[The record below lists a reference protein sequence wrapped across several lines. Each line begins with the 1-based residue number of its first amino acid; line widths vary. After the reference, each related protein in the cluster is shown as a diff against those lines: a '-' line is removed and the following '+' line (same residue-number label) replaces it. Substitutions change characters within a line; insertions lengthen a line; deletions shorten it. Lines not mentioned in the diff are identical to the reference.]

1 MEHDFDTAPVK
12 KLVWQL
18 GVPAM
23 LAQLF
28 NILYSIVDRIY
39 IGHMPEGAEIALAS
53 IGICSPAFTAITG
66 FASLVGVG
74 GAALMSISLGEK
86 NRETAQQAMNNALL
100 LFLFCSAIV
109 TAALLVFRK
118 PFLYLLGCSDA
129 MYPTASA
136 YFTIYSLGTVAVI
149 CGTGLNRF
157 IMGQG
162 CARQGMLS
170 VVIGALLNIALDP
183 IFIYALHMGVAGAA
197 LATVLSQFG
206 VLVYV
211 LAVLSRPDM
220 TIHIGFGGYSAALCK
235 KILSIGS
242 MPFFIVVLDN
252 LLIVLLN
259 AMLRKYGGALGDQYI
274 SYAAVV
280 QSVMVV
286 AICPAEGLTSGCA
299 TLFSYYYG
307 AGSCRRIV
315 ESFRYVLLYTGLYL
329 GVLTLAIVA
338 APEVFVRLFLSDPE
352 AVAQAAVFTR
362 RYCMGFVFV
371 AIQFAFVDGFTA
383 MGMVREAVPISFVR
397 KGLYI
402 IAVLLLPHILPL
414 EDIFYACPLSDCI
427 GGSFTLVMYLL
438 VLKKRLARTME
449 RRAGNKAETPAAL

>member
-1 MEHDFDTAPVK
+1 MEHDFDTLPVK

-23 LAQLF
+23 LAQFF

-39 IGHMPEGAEIALAS
+39 IGHMPDGAELALAS

-74 GAALMSISLGEK
+74 GAALMSICLGEK
-86 NRETAQQAMNNALL
+86 NKEAAQRALNNSLLLLLVCSIAVTGALL
-100 LFLFCSAIV
+100 LLK
-109 TAALLVFRK
+109 K

-129 MYPTASA
+129 MYPTASV
-136 YFTIYSLGTVAVI
+136 YFTIYSLGTIAVL

-162 CARQGMLS
+162 FAKQGMIS

-183 IFIYALHMGVAGAA
+183 LFIYTFHMGIAGAA
-197 LATVLSQFG
+197 TATVLSQFG

-211 LAVLSRPDM
+211 LVVLNRRSMPIR
-220 TIHIGFGGYSAALCK
+220 IGFGQYSRTVCR

-242 MPFFIVVLDN
+242 MPFLIIVLDN
-252 LLIVLLN
+252 LLIILLN
-259 AMLRKYGGALGDQYI
+259 AMLRKYGGGLGDQYI
-274 SYAAVV
+274 SYAAVI

-307 AGSCRRIV
+307 SGNYKRII
-315 ESFRYVLLYTGLYL
+315 ESFRFVLLYTGLYL
-329 GVLTLAIVA
+329 CALTVAIEVS
-338 APEVFVRLFLSDPE
+338 PEPFVRLFLSDPA
-352 AVAQAAVFTR
+352 AVAQTAVFTQ
-362 RYCMGFVFV
+362 RYCLGFAFV
-371 AIQFAFVDGFTA
+371 SIQFAFVDGFTA
-383 MGMVREAVPISFVR
+383 MGMVKEAVPISFFR

-402 IAVLLLPHILPL
+402 LAVLLIPHFLPL
-414 EDIFYACPLSDCI
+414 DNIFYACSLSDCI
-427 GGSFTLVMYLL
+427 GATFTLIFYLL
-438 VLKKRLARTME
+438 VLKKRLQQTM
-449 RRAGNKAETPAAL
+449 RLRSAV

>member
-1 MEHDFDTAPVK
+1 MEHDFDILPVK
-12 KLVWQL
+12 KLVWRL
-18 GVPAM
+18 GIPAM

-39 IGHMPEGAEIALAS
+39 IGHMADGAEIALAS

-86 NRETAQQAMNNALL
+86 NKAAAQQALNNSILLLLICSAAVTGALL
-100 LFLFCSAIV
+100 L
-109 TAALLVFRK
+109 FRK

-129 MYPTASA
+129 MYPTASV
-136 YFTIYSLGTVAVI
+136 YFTIYSLGTVAVL

-162 CARQGMLS
+162 FAKQGMLS

-183 IFIYALHMGVAGAA
+183 IFIYALRMGVAGAA
-197 LATVLSQFG
+197 TATVLSQFG

-211 LAVLSRPDM
+211 LAVLNRRTMP
-220 TIHIGFGGYSAALCK
+220 IRIGFGQYSGTICK

-242 MPFFIVVLDN
+242 MPFLIIVLDN
-252 LLIVLLN
+252 LLIILLN
-259 AMLRKYGGALGDQYI
+259 AMLRKYGGGLGDQYI

-307 AGSCRRIV
+307 SGNYKRILD
-315 ESFRYVLLYTGLYL
+315 SFRFVLLYTGLYL
-329 GVLTLAIVA
+329 CALTVAIEVS
-338 APEVFVRLFLSDPE
+338 PELFVRLFLSDPA
-352 AVAQAAVFTR
+352 AVAQTAIFTQ
-362 RYCMGFVFV
+362 RYCLGFAFV
-371 AIQFAFVDGFTA
+371 SIQFAFVDGFTA
-383 MGMVREAVPISFVR
+383 MGMVKEAVPISFFR

-402 IAVLLLPHILPL
+402 LAVLLIPRFLPL
-414 EDIFYACPLSDCI
+414 DNVFYACPLSDCI
-427 GGSFTLVMYLL
+427 GATFTLIFYLL
-438 VLKKRLARTME
+438 VLKMGLRQTMSL
-449 RRAGNKAETPAAL
+449 RSAN

>member
-1 MEHDFDTAPVK
+1 MEHDIDTTPVK

-39 IGHMPEGAEIALAS
+39 IGHMASGAEIALAS

-86 NRETAQQAMNNALL
+86 NHEAAQRALNNSLMLLLVCSAAVTTALL
-100 LFLFCSAIV
+100 LLK
-109 TAALLVFRK
+109 K
-118 PFLYLLGCSDA
+118 PFLYLLGCSDT
-129 MYPTASA
+129 MYPTANV
-136 YFTIYSLGTVAVI
+136 YFTIYSLGTAAVL

-162 CARQGMLS
+162 CARQGMMS
-170 VVIGALLNIALDP
+170 VVLGALLNIALDP
-183 IFIYALHMGVAGAA
+183 VFIYALHMGVAGAA
-197 LATVLSQFG
+197 LATVISQFG

-211 LAVLSRPDM
+211 LTVLSRPTMD
-220 TIHIGFGGYSAALCK
+220 IRIGVGQYSGAVCRR
-235 KILSIGS
+235 ILSIGS
-242 MPFFIVVLDN
+242 MPFFIIVLDN
-252 LLIVLLN
+252 LLIILLN
-259 AMLRKYGGALGDQYI
+259 AMLRKYGGSLGDQYI

-307 AGSCRRIV
+307 SGSYSRILD
-315 ESFRYVLLYTGLYL
+315 SFRYVLLYTGLYL
-329 GVLTLAIVA
+329 GILTLAIA
-338 APEVFVRLFLSDPE
+338 AVPDGFVRLFLSDPD
-352 AVAQAAVFTR
+352 AVAQTAVFTR

-383 MGMVREAVPISFVR
+383 MGMVKEAVPISFFR
-397 KGLYI
+397 KSLYV
-402 IAVLLLPHILPL
+402 IAVLLLPHLLPL
-414 EDIFYACPLSDCI
+414 EYIFYACPLSDCI
-427 GGSFTLVMYLL
+427 GALFTLAMYLL
-438 VLKKRLARTME
+438 ILKKRLASALS
-449 RRAGNKAETPAAL
+449 RRKTAAQ

>member
-1 MEHDFDTAPVK
+1 MNYDFDTTPVR

-39 IGHMPEGAEIALAS
+39 IGHMGSGAEIALAS

-86 NRETAQQAMNNALL
+86 NQEAAQKALNNSLLLLVLCSAVVTAGLL
-100 LFLFCSAIV
+100 LFK
-109 TAALLVFRK
+109 K
-118 PFLYLLGCSDA
+118 PFLYLLGCSDL
-129 MYPTASA
+129 MYPVANT
-136 YFTIYSLGTVAVI
+136 YFTIYSLGTVAVL
-149 CGTGLNRF
+149 CGSGLNRF

-162 CARQGMLS
+162 CAREGMLS
-170 VVIGALLNIALDP
+170 IAIGALLNIALDP
-183 IFIYALHMGVAGAA
+183 IFIYVLHMGVAGAA
-197 LATVLSQFG
+197 VATVLSQFG

-211 LAVLSRPDM
+211 LAVLGRRSM
-220 TIHIGFGGYSAALCK
+220 TIHIGVGQYSAAICK

-242 MPFFIVVLDN
+242 MSFAITVLDN
-252 LLIVLLN
+252 LLIILMN

-286 AICPAEGLTSGCA
+286 AICPASGLTSGCA

-307 AGSCRRIV
+307 AGSYPRIV
-315 ESFRYVLLYTGLYL
+315 QSFRYVLLYAALYL
-329 GVLTLAIVA
+329 WALTLAITMV
-338 APEVFVRLFLSDPE
+338 PELFVRLFLSDP
-352 AVAQAAVFTR
+352 AAIAQAAAFTR
-362 RYCMGFVFV
+362 RYCLGFGV
-371 AIQFAFVDGFTA
+371 ASAQFAFVDGFTA
-383 MGMVREAVPISFVR
+383 MGMVKEAVPISFFR
-397 KGLYI
+397 KSLYV

-414 EDIFYACPLSDCI
+414 EDIFYASPLADCI
-427 GGSFTLVMYLL
+427 GSAFTVVMYLL

-449 RRAGNKAETPAAL
+449 QRANALQKTI

>member
-1 MEHDFDTAPVK
+1 MEYNFDTIPVK
-12 KLVWQL
+12 KLVWKL

-39 IGHMPEGAEIALAS
+39 IGHMASGAEIALAS

-74 GAALMSISLGEK
+74 GAALMSISMGEK
-86 NRETAQQAMNNALL
+86 NHEAAQRSMNNSVLL
-100 LFLFCSAIV
+100 LLICSVLV
-109 TAALLVFRK
+109 TAALLLFKR

-129 MYPTASA
+129 MYPTANT
-136 YFTIYSLGTVAVI
+136 YFTIYSLGTGAVL

-162 CARQGMLS
+162 YARQGMLS

-183 IFIYALHMGVAGAA
+183 VFIYALNMGVAGAA

-206 VLVYV
+206 VLIYV
-211 LAVLSRPDM
+211 LAVLNRRSMPVRM
-220 TIHIGFGGYSAALCK
+220 GVGQYSGAICL

-242 MPFFIVVLDN
+242 MPFFIIVLDN
-252 LLIVLLN
+252 MLIILLN
-259 AMLRKYGGALGDQYI
+259 AMLRKYGGLLGDQYI

-286 AICPAEGLTSGCA
+286 AICPAEGLTSGCS

-307 AGSCRRIV
+307 SGSYSKIID
-315 ESFRYVLLYTGLYL
+315 SFRYVLIYTGLYL
-329 GVLTLAIVA
+329 GILTLAIVA
-338 APEVFVRLFLSDPE
+338 VPEIFVRLFLSSPS
-352 AVAQAAVFTR
+352 AIAQTAIFTR
-362 RYCMGFVFV
+362 RYCIGFAFV
-371 AIQFAFVDGFTA
+371 AIQFSFVDGFTA
-383 MGMVREAVPISFVR
+383 MGMIREAIPISFFR
-397 KGLYI
+397 KSLY
-402 IAVLLLPHILPL
+402 VLAILILPRLLPL
-414 EDIFYACPLSDCI
+414 EYIFYACPLSDCI
-427 GGSFTLVMYLL
+427 GAIFTMIMYFL
-438 VLKKRLARTME
+438 VLKKRLAATMLQKNE
-449 RRAGNKAETPAAL
+449 G

>member
-1 MEHDFDTAPVK
+1 MEHDFDTLPVK

-18 GVPAM
+18 GIPAM

-39 IGHMPEGAEIALAS
+39 IGHMADGAELALAS

-86 NRETAQQAMNNALL
+86 NKEAAQRALNNSLLLLLICSVAVTGALL
-100 LFLFCSAIV
+100 LCK
-109 TAALLVFRK
+109 K
-118 PFLYLLGCSDA
+118 PFLYLLGCSDT
-129 MYPTASA
+129 MYPTASI
-136 YFTIYSLGTVAVI
+136 YYTIYSLGTIAVL

-162 CARQGMLS
+162 YAKQGMLS

-183 IFIYALHMGVAGAA
+183 LFIYTFHMGIAGAA
-197 LATVLSQFG
+197 TATVLSQFG

-211 LAVLSRPDM
+211 LIVLNRRTMPIR
-220 TIHIGFGGYSAALCK
+220 TGFGQYSRAVCRKL
-235 KILSIGS
+235 LSIGS
-242 MPFFIVVLDN
+242 MPFLIIVLDN
-252 LLIVLLN
+252 LLIILLN

-307 AGSCRRIV
+307 SGNYKRII
-315 ESFRYVLLYTGLYL
+315 ESFRFVLLYTGLYL
-329 GVLTLAIVA
+329 CALTVGIEAF
-338 APEVFVRLFLSDPE
+338 PELFVRLFLSDP
-352 AVAQAAVFTR
+352 AAVVQTAIFTQ
-362 RYCMGFVFV
+362 RYCLGFAFV
-371 AIQFAFVDGFTA
+371 SIQFAFVDGFTA
-383 MGMVREAVPISFVR
+383 MGMVREAVPISFFR
-397 KGLYI
+397 RGLYI
-402 IAVLLLPHILPL
+402 LTILLLPRFLPL
-414 EDIFYACPLSDCI
+414 DNVFYACPLSDCI
-427 GGSFTLVMYLL
+427 GATFTLIFYLL
-438 VLKKRLARTME
+438 VLKQRLRQTMSL
-449 RRAGNKAETPAAL
+449 RNAS

>member
-1 MEHDFDTAPVK
+1 MEHDFDTTSVK

-39 IGHMPEGAEIALAS
+39 IGHMANGAEIALAS

-86 NRETAQQAMNNALL
+86 NHAAAQRALNNSLL
-100 LFLFCSAIV
+100 LLVICSAIV
-109 TAALLVFRK
+109 TAALLLFKK
-118 PFLYLLGCSDA
+118 PFLYLLGCSDT
-129 MYPTASA
+129 MYPTANI
-136 YFTIYSLGTVAVI
+136 YFTIYSLGTAAVL

-157 IMGQG
+157 VMGQG

-183 IFIYALHMGVAGAA
+183 VFIYALHMGVAGAA
-197 LATVLSQFG
+197 LATVISQFG
-206 VLVYV
+206 VLIYV
-211 LAVLSRPDM
+211 LMVLNRRTM
-220 TIHIGFGGYSAALCK
+220 TVRIGFGQYSGTVCR

-242 MPFFIVVLDN
+242 MPFLIIVLDN
-252 LLIVLLN
+252 LLIILLN
-259 AMLRKYGGALGDQYI
+259 AMLRKYGGSLGDQYI

-307 AGSCRRIV
+307 SGSYSRIID
-315 ESFRYVLLYTGLYL
+315 SFRYVLLYTGLYL
-329 GVLTLAIVA
+329 GILTLAIVA
-338 APEVFVRLFLSDPE
+338 VPDMFVRLFLSDPD
-352 AVAQAAVFTR
+352 AIAQAAIFAR

-383 MGMVREAVPISFVR
+383 MGMVKEAVPISFFR
-397 KGLYI
+397 KSLYV
-402 IAVLLLPHILPL
+402 IAVLLLPRFLPL
-414 EDIFYACPLSDCI
+414 EYIFYACPLSDCV
-427 GGSFTLVMYLL
+427 GALFTLTMYLL
-438 VLKKRLARTME
+438 VLKKRLASTLSQRKITIGE
-449 RRAGNKAETPAAL
+449 GKT

>member
-1 MEHDFDTAPVK
+1 MEYDFDTMPVK
-12 KLVWQL
+12 KLVWKL

-39 IGHMPEGAEIALAS
+39 IGHMASGAETALAS

-74 GAALMSISLGEK
+74 GAALMSISLGER
-86 NRETAQQAMNNALL
+86 NRSTAQQALNNSLL
-100 LFLFCSAIV
+100 LLLLCSAAV
-109 TAALLVFRK
+109 TAALLLFRK

-129 MYPTASA
+129 MYPTASV
-136 YFTIYSLGTVAVI
+136 YFTIYSLGTVAVL

-162 CARQGMLS
+162 YAKQGMLS

-183 IFIYALHMGVAGAA
+183 IFIYALHLGVAGAA
-197 LATVLSQFG
+197 VATVLSQFG
-206 VLVYV
+206 VLIYV
-211 LAVLSRPDM
+211 LMVM
-220 TIHIGFGGYSAALCK
+220 TRRSVPIHIGFGQYSGAMCK
-235 KILSIGS
+235 KILRIGS
-242 MPFFIVVLDN
+242 MPFLIIVLDN
-252 LLIVLLN
+252 LLIILLN

-307 AGSCRRIV
+307 AANCKHIL

-329 GVLTLAIVA
+329 GVLTVAIVGF
-338 APEVFVRLFLSDPE
+338 PEVFVRLFLSDP
-352 AVAQAAVFTR
+352 AAIAQTAVFTR
-362 RYCMGFVFV
+362 RYCMAFVFV

-383 MGMVREAVPISFVR
+383 MGMVKEAVPISLFR
-397 KGLYI
+397 KSLYI
-402 IAVLLLPHILPL
+402 VAVLLLPRFFPL
-414 EDIFYACPLSDCI
+414 EAIFYAGSLSDCI
-427 GGSFTLVMYLL
+427 GATFTLIMYFA
-438 VLKKRLARTME
+438 VLKKRLVRVME
-449 RRAGNKAETPAAL
+449 LRNAE

>member
-1 MEHDFDTAPVK
+1 MEYNFDITPVK

-39 IGHMPEGAEIALAS
+39 IGHMADGTEIALAS

-74 GAALMSISLGEK
+74 GAALMSISMGEK
-86 NRETAQQAMNNALL
+86 NHEAARRSMNNSVLLLLVCSVMVTAVLL
-100 LFLFCSAIV
+100 LFK
-109 TAALLVFRK
+109 R
-118 PFLYLLGCSDA
+118 PFLYLLGCSDT
-129 MYPTASA
+129 MYPTANI
-136 YFTIYSLGTVAVI
+136 YFTIYSLGTGAVL

-162 CARQGMLS
+162 YARQGMMS

-183 IFIYALHMGVAGAA
+183 VFIYVLHMGVAGAA
-197 LATVLSQFG
+197 LATVISQFG
-206 VLVYV
+206 VLIYV
-211 LAVLSRPDM
+211 LAVLNRRSMPVR
-220 TIHIGFGGYSAALCK
+220 IGFGQYNGADCR

-242 MPFFIVVLDN
+242 MPFLIIVLDN
-252 LLIVLLN
+252 ILIILLN
-259 AMLRKYGGALGDQYI
+259 AMLRKYGGSLGDQYI

-286 AICPAEGLTSGCA
+286 AICPAEGLTSGCS

-307 AGSCRRIV
+307 SGSYAKIIDC
-315 ESFRYVLLYTGLYL
+315 FRYVLLYTGLYL
-329 GVLTLAIVA
+329 GILTLAIVA
-338 APEVFVRLFLSDPE
+338 VPEIFVRLFLSSPG
-352 AVAQAAVFTR
+352 AIVQSAVFTR
-362 RYCMGFVFV
+362 RYCIGFAFV

-383 MGMVREAVPISFVR
+383 MGMVKEAIPISFFR
-397 KGLYI
+397 KSLYV
-402 IAVLLLPHILPL
+402 IAILTLPCLFPL
-414 EDIFYACPLSDCI
+414 EYIFYACPLSDCI
-427 GGSFTLVMYLL
+427 GAIFTLIMYLL
-438 VLKKRLARTME
+438 VLKKRLA
-449 RRAGNKAETPAAL
+449 AAMLQRSEC

>member
-1 MEHDFDTAPVK
+1 MEHDFDTTPVK

-39 IGHMPEGAEIALAS
+39 IGHMADGAEVALAS

-86 NRETAQQAMNNALL
+86 NRDAAQRSLNNSLL
-100 LFLFCSAIV
+100 LLLLCSVVV
-109 TAALLVFRK
+109 TAALLLFKK
-118 PFLYLLGCSDA
+118 PFLYLLGCSDT
-129 MYPTASA
+129 MYPTANT
-136 YFTIYSLGTVAVI
+136 YFTLYSLGTVAVL

-170 VVIGALLNIALDP
+170 VAIGALLNIALDP

-206 VLVYV
+206 VLIYV
-211 LAVLSRPDM
+211 LVVLSRRSM
-220 TIHIGFGGYSAALCK
+220 SIRIGFGGYSGAVCR

-242 MPFFIVVLDN
+242 MPFVIIVLDN
-252 LLIVLLN
+252 LLIILLN

-299 TLFSYYYG
+299 TLFSYFYG
-307 AGSCRRIV
+307 SGSTPRILQ
-315 ESFRYVLLYTGLYL
+315 SFRYVLLYTGLYL
-329 GVLTLAIVA
+329 GILTLAIVA
-338 APEVFVRLFLSDPE
+338 FPEMFVRLFLRDPE
-352 AVAQAAVFTR
+352 AIAQAAVFAR
-362 RYCMGFVFV
+362 RYCMGFGFV

-383 MGMVREAVPISFVR
+383 MGMVKEALPISFFR

-402 IAVLLLPHILPL
+402 LAVLVLPRILPL
-414 EDIFYACPLSDCI
+414 EYVFYACPLSDCI
-427 GGSFTLVMYLL
+427 GATFTLTMYLL
-438 VLKKRLARTME
+438 VLKKQLAATVSQRQTQ
-449 RRAGNKAETPAAL
+449 PF

>member
-1 MEHDFDTAPVK
+1 MEYNFDTVPVK

-18 GVPAM
+18 GIPAM

-39 IGHMPEGAEIALAS
+39 IGHMADGAEIALAS

-74 GAALMSISLGEK
+74 GAALMSISMGEK
-86 NRETAQQAMNNALL
+86 NHEAAQRSMNNSVLLLLICSVMVTVGLL
-100 LFLFCSAIV
+100 LFK
-109 TAALLVFRK
+109 R
-118 PFLYLLGCSDA
+118 PFLYLLGCSDT
-129 MYPTASA
+129 MYPTANI
-136 YFTIYSLGTVAVI
+136 YFTIYSLGTGAVL

-162 CARQGMLS
+162 YARQGMMS

-183 IFIYALHMGVAGAA
+183 VFIYALHMGVAGAA
-197 LATVLSQFG
+197 LATVISQFG
-206 VLVYV
+206 VLIYV
-211 LAVLSRPDM
+211 LSVLNRRSVPVR
-220 TIHIGFGGYSAALCK
+220 IGFGRYSVGVCL

-242 MPFFIVVLDN
+242 MPFFIIVLDN
-252 LLIVLLN
+252 LLIIFLN
-259 AMLRKYGGALGDQYI
+259 TMLRKYGGSLGDQYI

-286 AICPAEGLTSGCA
+286 AICPAEGLTSGCS

-307 AGSCRRIV
+307 SKSYSRIID
-315 ESFRYVLLYTGLYL
+315 SFRYVLFYTGAYL

-338 APEVFVRLFLSDPE
+338 VPEVFVRLFLSSPS
-352 AVAQAAVFTR
+352 AIAQTAVFTR
-362 RYCMGFVFV
+362 RYCIGFAFV

-383 MGMVREAVPISFVR
+383 MGMVKEAIPISFFR
-397 KGLYI
+397 KSLYV
-402 IAVLLLPHILPL
+402 IAVLLLPRFFPL
-414 EDIFYACPLSDCI
+414 EYIFYACPLSDCI
-427 GGSFTLVMYLL
+427 GAIFTLIMYFL
-438 VLKKRLARTME
+438 VLKKRIAVVMM
-449 RRAGNKAETPAAL
+449 

>member
-1 MEHDFDTAPVK
+1 MEYNFDTTPVK

-39 IGHMPEGAEIALAS
+39 IGHMSSGAEIALAS

-86 NRETAQQAMNNALL
+86 NHDAAQHSMNNSVLLLIICSVIVTTALL
-100 LFLFCSAIV
+100 LFK
-109 TAALLVFRK
+109 R
-118 PFLYLLGCSDA
+118 PFLYLLGCSDT
-129 MYPTASA
+129 MYQTAST
-136 YFTIYSLGTVAVI
+136 YFTIYALGTGAVL

-162 CARQGMLS
+162 FARQGMMS
-170 VVIGALLNIALDP
+170 VVIGAMLNIALDP
-183 IFIYALHMGVAGAA
+183 VFIYALDMGVAGAA
-197 LATVLSQFG
+197 LATVISQFG
-206 VLVYV
+206 VLFYV
-211 LAVLSRPDM
+211 LVVLNHHSMPIR
-220 TIHIGFGGYSAALCK
+220 IGFGQYSIAVCL

-242 MPFFIVVLDN
+242 MSLFIIVLDN
-252 LLIVLLN
+252 LLIILLN
-259 AMLRKYGGALGDQYI
+259 VMLRKYGGSLGDQYI

-286 AICPAEGLTSGCA
+286 AICPAEGLTSGCS

-307 AGSCRRIV
+307 SGRYSRII
-315 ESFRYVLLYTGLYL
+315 ESFRYVLIYTGLYL
-329 GVLTLAIVA
+329 GVLTLAILT
-338 APEVFVRLFLSDPE
+338 APEVFVRLFLNNLSS
-352 AVAQAAVFTR
+352 VAQTAVFAR
-362 RYCMGFVFV
+362 RYCMGFAFV

-383 MGMVREAVPISFVR
+383 MGMVREAIPISFFR
-397 KGLYI
+397 KSLYV
-402 IAVLLLPHILPL
+402 IAILLLPRFLPL
-414 EDIFYACPLSDCI
+414 EYIFYACPISD
-427 GGSFTLVMYLL
+427 GVGSMFTLAMYFLI
-438 VLKKRLARTME
+438 LKKRLAMVMLQHSE
-449 RRAGNKAETPAAL
+449 CN

>member
-39 IGHMPEGAEIALAS
+39 IGHMAEGAEAALAS

-86 NRETAQQAMNNALL
+86 NEEAAQRSLNNSLL
-100 LFLFCSAIV
+100 LLLICSAAV
-109 TAALLVFRK
+109 TAALLLFKK

-136 YFTIYSLGTVAVI
+136 YFTIYSLGTAAVL

-162 CARQGMLS
+162 CAQQGMLS
-170 VVIGALLNIALDP
+170 VVIGAVLNIAFDP
-183 IFIYALHMGVAGAA
+183 IFIYGLNMGVSGAA

-206 VLVYV
+206 VLIYV
-211 LAVLSRPDM
+211 LSVLSRPSM
-220 TIHIGFGGYSAALCK
+220 SIRIGFGQYSASVCK

-242 MPFFIVVLDN
+242 MPFLIIVLDN
-252 LLIVLLN
+252 LLIILLN
-259 AMLRKYGGALGDQYI
+259 AMLRRYGGALGDQYI

-307 AGSCRRIV
+307 SGSCQRIL
-315 ESFRYVLLYTGLYL
+315 STFRYVLLYTGLYL
-329 GVLTLAIVA
+329 GVLTLAIA
-338 APEVFVRLFLSDPE
+338 AVPEAFVRLFLSDPE
-352 AVAQAAVFTR
+352 AIAQAAVFTR

-383 MGMVREAVPISFVR
+383 MGMVKEAVPISFFR
-397 KGLYI
+397 KSLYI
-402 IAVLLLPHILPL
+402 ILVLLLPHILPL

-427 GGSFTLVMYLL
+427 GASFTLIMYLF
-438 VLKKRLARTME
+438 VLKKRLVQTME
-449 RRAGNKAETPAAL
+449 RRTALLETVS

>member
-1 MEHDFDTAPVK
+1 MEYNFDTTPVK

-39 IGHMPEGAEIALAS
+39 IGHMASGAEIALAS

-86 NRETAQQAMNNALL
+86 DPQAAQHSLNNALL
-100 LFLFCSAIV
+100 LLLMCSAAV
-109 TAALLVFRK
+109 TAALLVCKR

-129 MYPTASA
+129 MYPTAST
-136 YFTIYSLGTVAVI
+136 YFTIYSLGTAAVI
-149 CGTGLNRF
+149 CGTGLNCF

-162 CARQGMLS
+162 YARQGMFS
-170 VVIGALLNIALDP
+170 VVIGAVLNIALDP

-197 LATVLSQFG
+197 LATILSQFG
-206 VLVYV
+206 VLIYV
-211 LAVLSRPDM
+211 LAVLSRRTM
-220 TIHIGFGGYSAALCK
+220 AIRIGFGQYDAAVCK
-235 KILSIGS
+235 KILRIGS
-242 MPFFIVVLDN
+242 MPFAIIVLDN
-252 LLIVLLN
+252 LLIILLN

-307 AGSCRRIV
+307 SGSYERILA
-315 ESFRYVLLYTGLYL
+315 SFRYVLLYTGLYL

-338 APEVFVRLFLSDPE
+338 VPELFVRLFLSDPE
-352 AVAQAAVFTR
+352 AVAQAAVFAR
-362 RYCMGFVFV
+362 RYCMGFGFV

-383 MGMVREAVPISFVR
+383 MGMVKEALPISFFR
-397 KGLYI
+397 KTLYI
-402 IAVLLLPHILPL
+402 LAVLFLPRFLPL

-427 GGSFTLVMYLL
+427 GASFTLAMYLL
-438 VLKKRLARTME
+438 VLKKRLSNAMAL
-449 RRAGNKAETPAAL
+449 RRIN